1 MPIWA
6 GNGAGGCAVTQ
17 QPPQWECGEHS
28 LFMVTGYLS
37 RTFLNGWEL
46 VSGSLPTALKQFRF
60 CLSFPEAQ
68 VWNDVGHF
76 SFAKAAQWNFV
87 RLKCLTQGWSLFVL
101 GFSNS
106 PLLLVISVRFF
117 LCLLTFHWIF
127 RLEGRDV
134 TSSSFLWF
142 LLTSS
147 RCLVL
152 MDTVWHMGGCHQH
165 SYPESVQHPGE
176 ASMTTVRRTISR
188 MERFPR
194 AEFPRRQHATN
205 QIHSMDYNC
214 LKLLTKA
221 HVMC

>member
-1 MPIWA
+1 MSENWLVVLSPQPWSGLGFA
-6 GNGAGGCAVTQ
+6 YHFQRHKYGMTWVTSALQ
-17 QPPQWECGEHS
+17 KQ
-28 LFMVTGYLS
+28 
-37 RTFLNGWEL
+37 LNETVQL
-46 VSGSLPTALKQFRF
+46 
-60 CLSFPEAQ
+60 
-68 VWNDVGHF
+68 N
-76 SFAKAAQWNFV
+76 
-87 RLKCLTQGWSLFVL
+87 CLTQGWSLFVL

-165 SYPESVQHPGE
+165 SDPESVQHPGE